1 MKSEEIKQINC
12 KGELITFD
20 SPKVM
25 GILNITP
32 DSFYSGSR
40 TSVSEV
46 IKKADQ
52 MLLEGASFIDIG
64 GYSSRPNAQEVS
76 LEEEIQR
83 VVPVVEALVS
93 EFPHICISVDTFRS
107 KVAQLSLEAG
117 ACIINDISAGQIE
130 DTMWEVI
137 QKYQVPYIAM
147 HMRGTPQTKQNYTD
161 YQNIV
166 KDILYYFSQVKDRA
180 RQLQINDLI
189 IDPGFGFSK
198 TLSQNYELMQ
208 QLSLFRAL
216 ECPIL
221 VGISRKSMLY
231 KLLGTSPEEALNATS
246 VLNTFALL
254 QGADILRV
262 HDVKEAIECVKI
274 VQELQRNYE

>member
-1 MKSEEIKQINC
+1 MKQINC

-40 TSVSEV
+40 TSVAEV
-46 IKKADQ
+46 IKKAEQ

-64 GYSSRPNAQEVS
+64 GYSSRSNAQEVS

-83 VVPVVEALVS
+83 VVPVVETLVR
-93 EFPHICISVDTFRS
+93 EFPHISISVDTFRS

-147 HMRGTPQTKQNYTD
+147 HMRGTPQTMQNYTD

-166 KDILYYFSQVKDRA
+166 KDILFYFSQVKDRA

-208 QLSLFRAL
+208 QLSLFKAL

-274 VQELQRNYE
+274 VQELHYE

>member
-1 MKSEEIKQINC
+1 MKQINC

-40 TSVSEV
+40 TSVVEV
-46 IKKADQ
+46 IKKAEQ

-83 VVPVVEALVS
+83 VVPVVETLVR
-93 EFPHICISVDTFRS
+93 EFPHISISVDTFRS

-147 HMRGTPQTKQNYTD
+147 HMRGTPQTMQNYTD

-166 KDILYYFSQVKDRA
+166 KDILFYFSQVKDRA

-254 QGADILRV
+254 QGADILRI

>member
-46 IKKADQ
+46 IKKAEQ

>member
-1 MKSEEIKQINC
+1 MKQINC

-40 TSVSEV
+40 TSVAEV
-46 IKKADQ
+46 IKKAEQ

-83 VVPVVEALVS
+83 VVPVVETLVR
-93 EFPHICISVDTFRS
+93 EFPHISISVDTFRS

-147 HMRGTPQTKQNYTD
+147 HMRGTPQTMQNYTD

-166 KDILYYFSQVKDRA
+166 KDILFYFSQVKDRA

-189 IDPGFGFSK
+189 IDPGFCFSK

-208 QLSLFRAL
+208 QLSLFRSL